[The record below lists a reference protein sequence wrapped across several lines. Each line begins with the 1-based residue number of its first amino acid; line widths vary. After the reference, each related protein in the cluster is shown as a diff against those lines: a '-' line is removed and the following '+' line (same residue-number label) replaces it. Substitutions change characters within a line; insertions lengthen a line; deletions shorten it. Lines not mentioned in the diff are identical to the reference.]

1 MPATYDAVQ
10 NYMSIFDM
18 WRLAMWHMAAAY
30 EVTVEDARH
39 SSCSAN
45 THWHTQAPLAAGP
58 GHTHSD
64 TP

>member
-10 NYMSIFDM
+10 SYMSIFDM

-30 EVTVEDARH
+30 DSEVEDARP
-39 SSCSAN
+39 
-45 THWHTQAPLAAGP
+45 THTLRLQPARP
-58 GHTHSD
+58 GARRAR